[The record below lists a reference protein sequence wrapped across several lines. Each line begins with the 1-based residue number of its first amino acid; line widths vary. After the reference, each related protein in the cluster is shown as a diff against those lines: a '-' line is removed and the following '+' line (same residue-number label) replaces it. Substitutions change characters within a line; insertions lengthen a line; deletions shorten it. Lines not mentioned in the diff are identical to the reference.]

1 MAHSYL
7 CLWCGE
13 NPPGDDWRR
22 HVALRH
28 RYEERDR
35 QHCQTVGYLL
45 FDVGVLLLMGSV
57 GLRAQ
62 WPQVLLDAVSLLGHL
77 TSGLQWPQVLM
88 NAHPATLLRLLGL
101 ACLADA
107 GCLWLSC
114 WGLVLYPAWQRERAR
129 WTAALREA
137 QRQWPRTAAS
147 VG

>member
-35 QHCQTVGYLL
+35 QHCRTVGYLL

-62 WPQVLLDAVSLLGHL
+62 WPRALLDAVSLVAHL
-77 TSGLQWPQVLM
+77 TSGLQWPQALM
-88 NAHPATLLRLLGL
+88 HAHPETLLRLLSL

-114 WGLVLYPAWQRERAR
+114 WGLVRYQAWQRERAR
-129 WTAALREA
+129 WTAARRETR
-137 QRQWPRTAAS
+137 RQWPRTAAS